1 MNGPAGMPVMM
12 NYGMTA
18 FDMGIEGGNRPP
30 TPKYSPPPEPE
41 TGFTR
46 SPSEN
51 EVVVCPNCG
60 DELAMGDSDVK
71 QEVWVIKGCGHVSR
85 RLATQNTIHLLTPY
99 AGILR
104 RMRSESN
111 QEVGQ
116 KGQRQGTCYR

>member
-1 MNGPAGMPVMM
+1 MGVMNGQAAMPIMM

-41 TGFTR
+41 AGFTR
-46 SPSEN
+46 SPEEN

-71 QEVWVIKGCGHVSR
+71 QEVWVVKGCGHVSF
-85 RLATQNTIHLLTPY
+85 
-99 AGILR
+99 
-104 RMRSESN
+104 SSS
-111 QEVGQ
+111 
-116 KGQRQGTCYR
+116 